1 MKTKQK
7 PFEHSPPRVSEDP
20 TLQTSL
26 EQLCTSTWSVLMSP
40 KNINVHSEFV
50 ILTTDTTDIC
60 FQLHQHLHHTPSSA
74 QLRLRT
80 LWIQSKTSKLDEV
93 RFWYKVLPIV
103 TFSFQRTIYIQINLL
118 LTKSSHLSYREQ
130 PYRGS

>member
-7 PFEHSPPRVSEDP
+7 PFEHSPQRVSEDP

-26 EQLCTSTWSVLMSP
+26 ELLCTSTWSVLMFP

-50 ILTTDTTDIC
+50 ILTTDIC
-60 FQLHQHLHHTPSSA
+60 WIYHHTQSSA

-103 TFSFQRTIYIQINLL
+103 AFSYQRTIYIQINLL
-118 LTKSSHLSYREQ
+118 LMKSSHLSYREQ
-130 PYRGS
+130 PYRGSSKVL